1 MSQRRRSSAQGK
13 RVLCGQEASLQFVI
27 AVAECSVGY
36 TRVAVLVVGAVE
48 ARVSCGA
55 VGGYA

>member
-1 MSQRRRSSAQGK
+1 M
-13 RVLCGQEASLQFVI
+13 LCGQEASLQFVI

-55 VGGYA
+55 VGGHE